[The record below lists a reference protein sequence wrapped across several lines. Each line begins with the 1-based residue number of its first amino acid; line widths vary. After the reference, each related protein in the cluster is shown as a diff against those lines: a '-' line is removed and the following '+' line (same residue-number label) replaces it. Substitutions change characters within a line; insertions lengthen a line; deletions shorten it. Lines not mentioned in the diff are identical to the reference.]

1 MKPPTSPNPS
11 GDRHMARLLMAAL
24 ESAGHHVELASVFRS
39 RDGAGDAARQ
49 RRLRTLGGLLA
60 RRLQRRY
67 AGRPAAARPELWFT
81 YHLYHKA
88 PDWLGPPVSDAMGIP
103 YVVAEASF
111 APKRAGGPW
120 ALGHEAAEQAIRK
133 ARAVIGLNSGDAP
146 CVLPLLDTPDRLV
159 PLRPFTE
166 IAPFSEAAD
175 KRGSLRAEIM
185 RDFGLD
191 HEIPLLLTVAMM
203 RSGDKLAS
211 YRLLGAALETVL
223 DRPWQLI
230 VVGDGVART
239 QVAEAFAPLGAD
251 RVRFAGLQLPDA
263 LPRFYAAA
271 DLLVW
276 PAIREAYGMALV
288 EAQATGLPIVAGD
301 GGGVG
306 DIVDH
311 GETGLLVTMGDRTA
325 FAAAVVS
332 LLGNPAKRMAMGVQ
346 ARNTA
351 ARRHSIPA
359 AAAGLDAA
367 IATATRGTPR

>member
-24 ESAGHHVELASVFRS
+24 ESAGHQVELASVFRS
-39 RDGAGDAARQ
+39 RDGAGDVARQ
-49 RRLRTLGGLLA
+49 RRLRTLGGLMA
-60 RRLQRRY
+60 QRLQRRV

-133 ARAVIGLNSGDAP
+133 ARAVIGLNTGDAP
-146 CVLPLLDTPDRLV
+146 CVLPLLDTADRLV

-166 IAPFSEAAD
+166 ITPYSEAAENCD
-175 KRGSLRAEIM
+175 AHRAEIM

-191 HEIPLLLTVAMM
+191 EVPLLLTVAMM

-211 YRLLGAALETVL
+211 YRLLGAALETAL

-230 VVGDGVART
+230 VVGDGPARN
-239 QVAEAFAPLGAD
+239 QVAEAFAPLGPD
-251 RVRFAGLQLPDA
+251 RVRFAGLQTPDA

-271 DLLVW
+271 DLMAW

-288 EAQATGLPIVAGD
+288 EAQATGLPVVAGD

-311 GETGLLVTMGDRTA
+311 GETGLLVTMGDTAA
-325 FAAAVVS
+325 FAAALKA
-332 LLGNPAKRMAMGVQ
+332 LLANPAKRTAMGVQ

-351 ARRHSIPA
+351 ALRHSIPA
-359 AAAGLDAA
+359 AAAGLAAA
-367 IATATRGTPR
+367 IATATGEKPQ